1 MDLDQ
6 KIPRS
11 RTKKITTF
19 NSSTWRGNIS
29 LQCKHVNYLLWGNL
43 KLTSNMGIIP
53 VFQYKQ
59 ICYVQYKNSSM
70 QMC

>member
-19 NSSTWRGNIS
+19 NNSTWRGNIS

>member
-19 NSSTWRGNIS
+19 NNSTWRGNIS
-29 LQCKHVNYLLWGNL
+29 LQCKLALRKYEINFLYGDNTCISVLR
-43 KLTSNMGIIP
+43 
-53 VFQYKQ
+53 
-59 ICYVQYKNSSM
+59 NSVTV
-70 QMC
+70 